1 MKLFKRFSLFAI
13 TILSLIG
20 LTGCGSDEVSGNLE
34 DLMTK
39 LYQEIPE
46 DENPALMNT
55 EVIGENVEYFLGTTD
70 IEYEEGL
77 ASEPM
82 MGSIAHS
89 VVLLRA
95 KENANIEEIK
105 NKIKENVD
113 PRKWICVEVAKE
125 DVIVKNR
132 GNLIIL
138 IMVEDKTTREKIEK
152 GFDNL

>member
-1 MKLFKRFSLFAI
+1 MQIFKKIMLFTIASLSLF
-13 TILSLIG
+13 G
-20 LTGCGSDEVSGNLE
+20 LTACGNDEVGGKLE
-34 DLMTK
+34 DLMPK
-39 LYQEIPE
+39 LYQDIKE
-46 DENPALMNT
+46 DERPALMNT
-55 EVIGENVEYFLGTTD
+55 ELTEENLEYFLGTAD

-89 VVLLRA
+89 VVLLRT

-105 NKIKENVD
+105 TKIKESVD

-138 IMVEDKTTREKIEK
+138 IMVADETTRDKIEK

>member
-46 DENPALMNT
+46 DEKPMLMNT
-55 EVIGENVEYFLGTTD
+55 EVIEENLEYFLGTTD
-70 IEYEEGL
+70 IEYEEVL

-105 NKIKENVD
+105 NKISQDEEVYNYQLLKEALLTD
-113 PRKWICVEVAKE
+113 EHYK
-125 DVIVKNR
+125 VIVLLNRINKKN
-132 GNLIIL
+132 I
-138 IMVEDKTTREKIEK
+138 KICHQV
-152 GFDNL
+152 